1 MHFHGFCSNHQK
13 MIGDTGKQKTSRQP
27 GVQNENRLEK
37 STKSIAVFSNAF
49 CHTCK
54 NMWNQVY
61 CH

>member
-27 GVQNENRLEK
+27 GVQNENRPEK

-49 CHTCK
+49 CHTCN
-54 NMWNQVY
+54 NM
-61 CH
+61 